1 MGEPVLK
8 GIILAGGS
16 GSRLHPVTKGVSK
29 QLIPIYDKP
38 MIYYPI
44 STLMLA
50 GIRELLII
58 STPHDLPSYEHLLG
72 DGRQFGCSINYAVQ
86 ESPRGLA
93 EAFLIGES
101 FIDGDPIALVLGD
114 NLFHGGGFSG
124 LLMNAATHKVGGH
137 VFGIRVAD
145 ASRYGVVEIDSGGRV
160 LSLEEKP
167 KNPKSNIAVVG
178 LYFFDERV
186 VDIAKK
192 VTPSDRGEL
201 EITEVIQTYINEGSL
216 RLDILPR
223 GLTWLDTGT
232 HESMMQASQYVYAVE
247 ERRGV
252 KIACLEEIALMNG
265 WINKSQVKATAES
278 LGVGSYSNYL
288 RHISNDTV

>member
-1 MGEPVLK
+1 MK

-124 LLMNAATHKVGGH
+124 LLMNAATHKIGGH

-167 KNPKSNIAVVG
+167 KNPNSNIAVVG

-186 VDIAKK
+186 VDIAKQ

-247 ERRGV
+247 ERSGV

-265 WINKSQVKATAES
+265 WVTKSQVKATAES
-278 LGVGSYSNYL
+278 LGAGSYSNYL
-288 RHISNDTV
+288 RHISNENV

>member
-72 DGRQFGCSINYAVQ
+72 DGSQFGCSINYAVQ

-101 FIDGDPIALVLGD
+101 FIDGGPIALVLGD

-124 LLMNAATHKVGGH
+124 LLMNAATHKIGGH

-145 ASRYGVVEIDSGGRV
+145 ASRYGVVEIDSEGRV

-178 LYFFDERV
+178 LYFFD
-186 VDIAKK
+186 DF
-192 VTPSDRGEL
+192 
-201 EITEVIQTYINEGSL
+201 ITNLI
-216 RLDILPR
+216 
-223 GLTWLDTGT
+223 
-232 HESMMQASQYVYAVE
+232 
-247 ERRGV
+247 
-252 KIACLEEIALMNG
+252 
-265 WINKSQVKATAES
+265 
-278 LGVGSYSNYL
+278 
-288 RHISNDTV
+288 

>member
-72 DGRQFGCSINYAVQ
+72 DGSQFGCSINYAVQ

-93 EAFLIGES
+93 EAFLIGEP

-124 LLMNAATHKVGGH
+124 LLMNAATHKIGGH

-145 ASRYGVVEIDSGGRV
+145 ASRYGVVEIDSEGNAT
-160 LSLEEKP
+160 LANDSKI
-167 KNPKSNIAVVG
+167 KNASFTISENT
-178 LYFFDERV
+178 
-186 VDIAKK
+186 
-192 VTPSDRGEL
+192 TPSAGEVNAVKL
-201 EITEVIQTYINEGSL
+201 SAGSSSIEFAAKTDGASAGNTVAAIKAAFDDLKDKKGFSASFANDVITFTRTDGQNLTVQKSANTYK
-216 RLDILPR
+216 
-223 GLTWLDTGT
+223 
-232 HESMMQASQYVYAVE
+232 V
-247 ERRGV
+247 
-252 KIACLEEIALMNG
+252 
-265 WINKSQVKATAES
+265 
-278 LGVGSYSNYL
+278 
-288 RHISNDTV
+288 